1 VLGITSGA
9 ADFLGPSGI
18 RVCSVSPAIV
28 ASALMGPDRIPYFE
42 SELEAGVIF
51 PRRTSQP
58 EEVAHAILFL
68 IENGMMNDFH
78 MKVDGGWR
86 GSSNWGGPKDR
97 GYYLVHS
104 DDKLIKRSEVK
115 CAISGVKRSFVPA
128 CMQGMITKQNRA
140 TCLPLINLLRSSAPM
155 G

>member
-1 VLGITSGA
+1 MLGITSGA

-18 RVCSVSPAIV
+18 RVCSVSPAVV

-58 EEVAHAILFL
+58 AEVAHAIMYL
-68 IENGMMNDFH
+68 IENAMMNDFH
-78 MKVDGGWR
+78 LKVDGGWR

-97 GYYLVHS
+97 ES
-104 DDKLIKRSEVK
+104 DAFFMCVDVDVLQLEQTR
-115 CAISGVKRSFVPA
+115 
-128 CMQGMITKQNRA
+128 
-140 TCLPLINLLRSSAPM
+140 PLWSDVVLELRSSDV
-155 G
+155 